1 MISMIYESM
10 ELWVPK
16 ELTYTNSW
24 RNRCIMAQGLISVF
38 SLSLLFSDE
47 REPASLHNVSS
58 SLLYVL
64 VLRILSAFEYSC
76 M

>member
-16 ELTYTNSW
+16 ELIDTNSW
-24 RNRCIMAQGLISVF
+24 RNRCIMAQGLLF
-38 SLSLLFSDE
+38 ALSLFFSDE
-47 REPASLHNVSS
+47 RELASHQNVNS

-64 VLRILSAFEYSC
+64 VLCVLNEC
-76 M
+76 